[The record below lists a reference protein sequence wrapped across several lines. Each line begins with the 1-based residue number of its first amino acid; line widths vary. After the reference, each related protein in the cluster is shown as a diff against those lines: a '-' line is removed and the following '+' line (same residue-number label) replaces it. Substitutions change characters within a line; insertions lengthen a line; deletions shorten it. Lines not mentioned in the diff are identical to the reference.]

1 MRTHKKG
8 VDQIYHASKPNNGAS
23 RSCEETTHIKVRLS
37 RSPADGPTHDDVSAY
52 FRLRMNLLCQIAF
65 VFVSFVLRCVVH
77 SVVENGWRICDC
89 RYFPLALFE
98 LVYALKNGRS

>member
-1 MRTHKKG
+1 
-8 VDQIYHASKPNNGAS
+8 
-23 RSCEETTHIKVRLS
+23 
-37 RSPADGPTHDDVSAY
+37 
-52 FRLRMNLLCQIAF
+52 LRMNLLCQIAF